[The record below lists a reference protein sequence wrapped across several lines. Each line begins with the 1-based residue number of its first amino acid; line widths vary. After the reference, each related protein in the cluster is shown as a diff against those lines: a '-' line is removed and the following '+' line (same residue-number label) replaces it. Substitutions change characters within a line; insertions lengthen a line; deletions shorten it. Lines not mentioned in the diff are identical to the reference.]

1 MNREVVQGEGEGG
14 TKNSHG
20 AEKGG
25 APLSLSVST
34 VHLPL
39 LLPPANTSPVKC
51 FIRFLAPSEVQL

>member
-1 MNREVVQGEGEGG
+1 MESGLSKAGIEMNREVVHGGEGEGG

-39 LLPPANTSPVKC
+39 LLLLQTQA
-51 FIRFLAPSEVQL
+51 L

>member
-1 MNREVVQGEGEGG
+1 MESGLSKAGIEMNREVVQGEGEGG

-39 LLPPANTSPVKC
+39 LLPLQTQV
-51 FIRFLAPSEVQL
+51 L